1 MSISTRVQTCWDFLA
16 QRGVSPGGV
25 SQSDVSLGRASAKQ
39 KLSSHCN
46 MGWIDNYRSRRA
58 SGRDKPAST
67 FIEAA
72 RQRWIQLGE
81 ELKADVEEFSAQHS
95 GAEFSTSG
103 DDIYRVLYSESG
115 LELEIAADFDAQLV
129 RYHYK
134 PISNT
139 AGAPEG
145 GILSMRQSR
154 RGGVEFYSADE
165 RLTSEETRQVLLEP
179 VLFPPQLAA

>member
-1 MSISTRVQTCWDFLA
+1 
-16 QRGVSPGGV
+16 
-25 SQSDVSLGRASAKQ
+25 
-39 KLSSHCN
+39 
-46 MGWIDNYRSRRA
+46 MGWIESYRSRGA
-58 SGRDKPAST
+58 SGSDNPAST

-72 RQRWIQLGE
+72 RQRWIQLGD

-95 GAEFSTSG
+95 GAEFSSSG
-103 DDIYRVLYSESG
+103 DDVYRVLYSESG
-115 LELEIAADFDAQLV
+115 LELEITADFDAQVV
-129 RYHYK
+129 RYEYK
-134 PISNT
+134 PTSSST

-154 RGGVEFYSADE
+154 RGTVEFYSADE